1 MKTLNIY
8 VTKYFI
14 LVLLVSILVVTFGI
28 MGAHAIKIFEFIAR
42 GIPFVDAMLALLY
55 YMPFALSLAI
65 PVGVFVSTMLVFGRM
80 SADNEITAMRACGIS
95 VLQIISPLIILTF
108 LLTCFCLLLQ
118 LEIGPYFAG
127 KGRNLEK
134 KVVVSNP
141 LSIIE
146 PGQYLQKTIN
156 GEETSLYVGDR
167 VGEEGIKDIQ
177 IFQFSNNVN
186 NEKYLKKDIT
196 AASGKISVDESK
208 QHLIIDLFDASV
220 VEYSEDKKRPRR
232 TFSERFQLAYD
243 YGRAFNEKKI
253 GKRTKFLQLDELFG
267 KTIMLKI
274 IQSKLAG
281 EVDKRLLRKIT
292 SLEIELNTRIAF
304 GLAPIAFLLLGM
316 PLAIRTSR
324 RETSIGLLLGV
335 ILAGVYF
342 ISIMIFQAFST
353 YPHLYPQ
360 ILLWIPNVI
369 YQVGGA
375 FFIWKIAKR

>member
-28 MGAHAIKIFEFIAR
+28 MGAHAIKVFELISR
-42 GIPFVDAMLALLY
+42 GIPLADALLALLY
-55 YMPFALSLAI
+55 YMPFAFSLAI
-65 PVGVFVSTMLVFGRM
+65 PVGIFVSTMLVFGRM

-118 LEIGPYFAG
+118 LEVGPYFAG
-127 KGRNLEK
+127 KGKDLQK
-134 KVVVSNP
+134 TVVVSRP

-146 PGQYLQKTIN
+146 PGRYLVRTIN
-156 GEETSLYVGDR
+156 GEETSLYIGDR
-167 VGEEGIKDIQ
+167 VGKEGIKDIQ
-177 IFQFSNNVN
+177 IFQFSENSKK
-186 NEKYLKKDIT
+186 EKYLKKDIT
-196 AASGKISVDESK
+196 AASGKITVDDQK
-208 QHLIIDLFDASV
+208 QHLIIELFDASV
-220 VEYSEDKKRPRR
+220 VQYSEDKKRPDR

-253 GKRTKFLQLDELFG
+253 GKRTRFLQLTELFG

-274 IQSKLAG
+274 IKSKTVGKIDDDLQ
-281 EVDKRLLRKIT
+281 RKIT
-292 SLEIELNTRIAF
+292 SLEIELNRRIAF

-324 RETSIGLLLGV
+324 RETSIGLLIGV
-335 ILAGVYF
+335 VLAGVYF
-342 ISIMIFQAFST
+342 ISIMIFQAFDT
-353 YPHLYPQ
+353 YPQ
-360 ILLWIPNVI
+360 IYPQVLLWLPNVI
-369 YQVGGA
+369 YQVGGV